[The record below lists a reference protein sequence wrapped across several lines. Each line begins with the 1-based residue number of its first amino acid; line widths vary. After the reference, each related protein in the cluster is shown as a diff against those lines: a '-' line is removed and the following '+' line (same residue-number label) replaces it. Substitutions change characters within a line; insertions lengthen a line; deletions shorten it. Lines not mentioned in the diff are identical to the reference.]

1 MACGAPVIAIKFG
14 GPVNI
19 IREGENGFLVD
30 PGDSKNFSKEILRI
44 IGDLD
49 LWKRISR
56 NALHTI
62 KSRYLWIAVV
72 DEYLNRIESK

>member
-1 MACGAPVIAIKFG
+1 MCGTPVIATKFG

-19 IREGENGFLVD
+19 IREGKNGFLVD
-30 PGDSKNFSKEILRI
+30 PEDSQKFGNQILGI
-44 IGDLD
+44 IGNLD

-62 KSRYLWIAVV
+62 KSRYSWSVVV
-72 DEYLNRIESK
+72 DEYLNCFESR